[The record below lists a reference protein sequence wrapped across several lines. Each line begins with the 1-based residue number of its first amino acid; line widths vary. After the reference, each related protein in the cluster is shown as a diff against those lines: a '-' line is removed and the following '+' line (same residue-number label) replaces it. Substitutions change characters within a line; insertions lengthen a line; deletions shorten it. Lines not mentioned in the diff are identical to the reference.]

1 MGWQILDHLRKYQ
14 RAKGNLFNRDNHLP
28 FVFYISYHLQYM
40 ELLKRKSIKVYNVM
54 RQDYNPNWNAKK
66 SFVRSSSM
74 ISINICASVSD

>member
-1 MGWQILDHLRKYQ
+1 
-14 RAKGNLFNRDNHLP
+14 
-28 FVFYISYHLQYM
+28 M